1 MFSGVTGN
9 PLVLFAHGVFPF
21 PHLFYSGLLDVPRCR
36 CYDQHCV
43 ETRSAPPLHPHPPA
57 APQPLSLPACRPFWS
72 PPPAEKNDCHNRIC
86 LLLCNCLHYTH
97 TSSLGLMLYSILSA
111 FSLSWRLSI
120 IARSSLEALFWA
132 KDDKRQIGF
141 FTWLSAFQTSRD
153 SKSNASVLC
162 HALLMQFVM
171 EHKKNPCCPV
181 YFQSTFSWDFPVMIL
196 RCSTFSYCQW
206 NCNSM
211 NLNVV
216 SKAFDTV

>member
-21 PHLFYSGLLDVPRCR
+21 PHLFYSSLLDVLRCR

-72 PPPAEKNDCHNRIC
+72 PPPAEKDDCHNSTC
-86 LLLCNCLHYTH
+86 SLLCNCLHCTH

-153 SKSNASVLC
+153 SKSNASVLSHFTYAIC
-162 HALLMQFVM
+162 DGAQGKPVL
-171 EHKKNPCCPV
+171 PCPDFEAF
-181 YFQSTFSWDFPVMIL
+181 YFQLLSVKLQFHEFECCI
-196 RCSTFSYCQW
+196 
-206 NCNSM
+206 
-211 NLNVV
+211 
-216 SKAFDTV
+216 